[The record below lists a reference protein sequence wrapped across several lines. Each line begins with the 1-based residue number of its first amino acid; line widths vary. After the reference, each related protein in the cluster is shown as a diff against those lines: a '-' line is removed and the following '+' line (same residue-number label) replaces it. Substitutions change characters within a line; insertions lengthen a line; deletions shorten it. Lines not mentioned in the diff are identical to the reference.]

1 MSAES
6 RPIKG
11 PMGRGARGPKPNIKD
26 ANKTIKRLMSY
37 VGHYKLQFIFVI
49 FCIIISAYVNVRAS
63 MFIQTV
69 IDDYVTPML
78 ASGSAD
84 FTSFAVAISRM
95 AVIFFIGIAASYL
108 YNRTMVSISQ
118 GVLKEVR
125 DDMFAHMQTLP
136 IKYFDTHTHGDVMSH
151 YTNDTDTL
159 RQMLSQALPM
169 FISSSITIISVAIAM
184 LKSSVWLSL
193 FVAVFIFLML
203 NVTKK
208 IAGNSSKYF
217 IKQQQ
222 SIGALNGYIEEMING
237 QKVIKVFCH
246 EDKAKEGFD
255 EKNREL
261 RENTTNANRFANIL
275 MPVMMNLGNLEYVC
289 IAILGGFLAING
301 IGGLTLGVI
310 ASFLSL
316 SKSLTNPISQISQ
329 QLNSVVMAL
338 AGAER
343 IFDLMDETPEVD
355 DGNVT
360 LVTAKRNEDG
370 TLTETKGRTH
380 IWAWKVPT
388 ENGFDYVELKG
399 DVRFHNVDFSYE
411 EGKTILHDISLF
423 AKPGQK
429 IAFVGATGAGKTTIT
444 NLINR
449 FYDIQEG
456 SITYDGIDV
465 KKIKKD
471 DLRHSLG
478 IVLQDVNLF
487 TGTIMENIR
496 YGRLDATDEEVIE
509 AMIL

>member
-423 AKPGQK
+423 AKPGQDRK
-429 IAFVGATGAGKTTIT
+429 SV
-444 NLINR
+444 
-449 FYDIQEG
+449 
-456 SITYDGIDV
+456 V
-465 KKIKKD
+465 
-471 DLRHSLG
+471 
-478 IVLQDVNLF
+478 
-487 TGTIMENIR
+487 
-496 YGRLDATDEEVIE
+496 
-509 AMIL
+509 